1 MYATRPLS
9 QLLKSPESLTA
20 QPDGPNSGYLVIQ
33 DEESETYSCFGL
45 CKNRTL
51 KELPFPQNKEL
62 TVQYETG
69 SGENSS
75 VSLNPV
81 FLIPVLNQPLSS
93 NRYYAIVPHGK
104 RKGEAFTC
112 SREED
117 KINCC
122 FCRCIKDIKPKPL
135 DPNNIYQQ
143 FHIIPYEG
151 LCTTYGT
158 FFATSITS
166 DGFPPSFLRQ
176 KGWTIRTKTPH
187 NFNLGTAQGL
197 DSNLRARFPD
207 SDLSHRTQ
215 HPFTITGKYKQF
227 LPCNFLVYCYS
238 MYYEVTLEQR
248 WEQIY
253 TCEKK
258 NNQDHNSV
266 VIDTLVENEEVFVGG
281 AKALWTKE
289 NGFVWFKRYGGG
301 GQQMSVGLRAEIVER
316 MKWEHERGG
325 WVGGEER
332 EVKISK
338 EFKGSG
344 DWGVFR
350 CYVLVERFNLSRMDG
365 SLVLSYD
372 FKHFDVMKSKW
383 E

>member
-1 MYATRPLS
+1 MYVTRPLS

-33 DEESETYSCFGL
+33 DEESETYLCFGL

-51 KELPFPQNKEL
+51 MELPFPQNKEV
-62 TVQYETG
+62 TVRYETG
-69 SGENSS
+69 SGDISRD
-75 VSLNPV
+75 PV
-81 FLIPVLNQPLSS
+81 FLIPVLDQPLSS

-104 RKGEAFTC
+104 RQGEAFTC

-117 KINCC
+117 KITCC

-135 DPNNIYQQ
+135 DPSNIYQQ

-151 LCTTYGT
+151 LCAPYGT

-166 DGFPPSFLRQ
+166 DGFPPYFLRR
-176 KGWTIRTKTPH
+176 KGWKTRTKTPH

-197 DSNLRARFPD
+197 DSTLRARFPH
-207 SDLSHRTQ
+207 SDLSHSCVVGKWYC
-215 HPFTITGKYKQF
+215 PFIFVKEGTLKDQMTI
-227 LPCNFLVYCYS
+227 S

-266 VIDTLVENEEVFVGG
+266 VIDTLVEKEEVFVGG

-289 NGFVWFKRYGGG
+289 NGVVWFKRYGGG

-316 MKWEHERGG
+316 MKWEQERGG

-372 FKHFDVMKSKW
+372 FKHLDVMKSKW